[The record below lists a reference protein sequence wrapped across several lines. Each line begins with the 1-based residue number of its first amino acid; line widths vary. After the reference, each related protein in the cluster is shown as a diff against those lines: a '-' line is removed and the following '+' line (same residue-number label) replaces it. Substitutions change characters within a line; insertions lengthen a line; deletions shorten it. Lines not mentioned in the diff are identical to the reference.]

1 VRGSCPAVALL
12 ENSFTSVL
20 VGAED
25 VRGVKTVVGETV
37 VGVVT
42 IVEQLGGPGVH
53 NSCSNDR
60 FELMETHPSEDSS
73 KGRVRA
79 Y

>member
-1 VRGSCPAVALL
+1 MVTVALL

-25 VRGVKTVVGETV
+25 VRGVKIVAGETV

-53 NSCSNDR
+53 TRCSNDR
-60 FELMETHPSEDSS
+60 FELMGRHPSENSS
-73 KGRVRA
+73 MSRVRA
-79 Y
+79 H